1 MLSLVMSCVDPYQ
14 PPFTNEITNIL
25 VVDGFINTSDQSA
38 TVKLTR
44 AVRLSD
50 AKAPSSEKK
59 AIVSIEEQGGAV
71 TLLAETGNGIYS
83 RKGIAL
89 NSSKNYRLIIT
100 AADGKKYTSDFI
112 TLQQTPPIDGVR
124 WGTSPDGVNIYVN
137 THDPSGTKLFYRWN
151 FVETW
156 LYNSAFYSSIKLVNG
171 AVVLRSDAENIYDCW
186 KTVSS
191 SDILVSSTV
200 RLSETTIRDFPITT
214 IPKGSQ
220 KLLIRYSLQVNQ
232 FSLSKEAYDYWQQ
245 LRKTTTNLG
254 GLFDPLPSQV
264 TGNVHSES
272 DPMESVLGFFS
283 GGSVSSKRI
292 FISLND
298 LPPALKVSRNIG
310 DCTMDSVLVKDVKS
324 VVGVAFLLVSPY
336 GTPFTIGY
344 QYSSVGCVDCR
355 KLGGTT
361 TRPDFW

>member
-1 MLSLVMSCVDPYQ
+1 MAACVDPYQ

-25 VVDGFINTSDQSA
+25 VVDGFINASDQSA
-38 TVKLTR
+38 TVKITR

-50 AKAPSSEKK
+50 AKAPSPEKK
-59 AIVSIEEQGGAV
+59 AIVSIEEKGGAV
-71 TLLAETGNGIYS
+71 TSLAENGNGIYS
-83 RKGIAL
+83 KKGIGL
-89 NSSKNYRLIIT
+89 NSSKNYRLTIT

-124 WGTSPDGVNIYVN
+124 WETSPDGVNIYVN
-137 THDPSGTKLFYRWN
+137 THDPSGTKPFYRWN
-151 FVETW
+151 FEETW
-156 LYNSAFYSSIKLVNG
+156 QYNSVFDSSVKLING
-171 AVVLRSDAENIYDCW
+171 TVVVRSIDEQLFDCW
-186 KTVSS
+186 KTVPS

-200 RLSETTIRDFPITT
+200 RLKETTIHDFPITF

-220 KLLIRYSLQVNQ
+220 KLMKRYSVMVNQ
-232 FSLSKEAYDYWQQ
+232 FSISKEAYDYWQQ

-272 DPMESVLGFFS
+272 DPLESVLGFFS

-298 LPPALKVSRNIG
+298 LPPALRIPRSIG
-310 DCTMDSVLVKDVKS
+310 DCGIDSVLDVRK
-324 VVGVAFLLVSPY
+324 VEGVAFLLISPY
-336 GTPFTIGY
+336 GTPFPVGY
-344 QYSSVGCVDCR
+344 LYSSGGCVDCR
-355 KLGGTT
+355 KQGGTT